1 MDIKKLEK
9 NLLKGA
15 LGIFAG
21 CALASVALTVK
32 YDDAAFLVDGVPFFC
47 YSSLVWCIIEKN
59 KTIEK
64 HTFGGQL

>member
-1 MDIKKLEK
+1 MDIKKIEK

-47 YSSLVWCIIEKN
+47 YSSLVWCIIK
-59 KTIEK
+59 KTRRLKSIPSVE
-64 HTFGGQL
+64 QL